1 MRQSFP
7 DGLKTGAIVNIKL
20 LKRFQIILANSAH
33 TLLLPAFNLLISL
46 LVIRL
51 ASRSLWG
58 EFVTVLILM
67 NLAIHIMHWGS
78 KEYLLREFSR
88 SPKRQGRDWQ
98 SVLLSRS
105 MLAALFLLCVIFW
118 PGSAFQKGG
127 LALWGIGALLYKSF
141 DVLVLFHRR
150 FLTALAL
157 EVIVIGLIVGIIWWQ
172 PASLGVDL
180 LIMLFA
186 ISAWLKA
193 VGLLWLFRREITR
206 GENGQFEAV
215 FFMKALPFFLL
226 GFSGMLQSQTDLYCV
241 VWFLTRE
248 DAGFYQVFINMMIY
262 LQVIASL
269 ILQPFLKNIYR
280 LSQQA
285 IRKISL
291 KLFLLGIC
299 MILPS
304 LTAVWALLTYLYQF
318 ALNATLL
325 ILGGLFVLPIYAYL
339 PIVYQLYKAGG
350 EKQVL
355 WVNIGGIVINL
366 LLNLLLIPRWEV
378 AGALAASAAA
388 QWGMLLVYIFF
399 EKKGTTAHEAHLS

>member
-1 MRQSFP
+1 MN
-7 DGLKTGAIVNIKL
+7 LKL

-51 ASRSLWG
+51 ASRTLWG
-58 EFVTVLILM
+58 EFVAVLIFM

-88 SPKRQGRDWQ
+88 SPKRQGTDWQ
-98 SVLLSRS
+98 SVLLSR
-105 MLAALFLLCVIFW
+105 FLLGGIFLLSVLFW
-118 PGSAFQKGG
+118 PGSGFQKGW
-127 LALWGIGALLYKSF
+127 LALWGIGALLHKSY
-141 DVLVLFHRR
+141 DVLVLYHRR

-157 EVIVIGLIVGIIWWQ
+157 DVVAIGLIAGIIWLQ
-172 PASLGVDL
+172 LSSLNVDL
-180 LIMLFA
+180 LMMLFA

-193 VGLLWLFRREITR
+193 IGLALLFRREISR
-206 GENGQFEAV
+206 GENGQFEHT

-280 LSQQA
+280 LNQQS

-291 KLFLLGIC
+291 KLFLVGIC

-304 LTAVWALLTYLYQF
+304 LAAVWVLLTYLYQF
-318 ALNATLL
+318 SLDAVLL
-325 ILGGLFVLPIYAYL
+325 LMGGLFVLPIYAYL
-339 PIVYQLYKAGG
+339 PIVYQLYKSGQ
-350 EKQVL
+350 EREVL

-366 LLNLLLIPRWEV
+366 LLNLLLIPQWEV
-378 AGALAASAAA
+378 AGAMAASAAA

-399 EKKGTTAHEAHLS
+399 EKKWATGHETNLS